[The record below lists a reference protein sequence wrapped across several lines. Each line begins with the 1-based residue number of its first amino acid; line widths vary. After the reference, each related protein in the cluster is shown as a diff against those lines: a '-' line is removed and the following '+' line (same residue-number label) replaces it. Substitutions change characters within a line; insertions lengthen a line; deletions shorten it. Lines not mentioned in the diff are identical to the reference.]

1 MENYIIELISVAGTF
16 IAAYL
21 GSLWALKNVKK
32 EKYFEE
38 RKQIY
43 YELASI
49 LPIIDTC
56 ITQSDYLQDCQ
67 LGGTAENKI
76 VIMEMKLHDA
86 EDRLKIMQE
95 SQHTYNEMHEVE
107 IEISN
112 WEYRIKR
119 HKEYLQE
126 MGELHKKLEEF
137 DKSGKKNLLRLF
149 ASAEVWSSYVHFEV
163 ALHNEYYC
171 NIGVKKD
178 DIVYHIN
185 NLILGMRNDLQG

>member
-95 SQHTYNEMHEVE
+95 SQHTYNE
-107 IEISN
+107 
-112 WEYRIKR
+112 
-119 HKEYLQE
+119 
-126 MGELHKKLEEF
+126 
-137 DKSGKKNLLRLF
+137 DKHQRVHGAEHGAQYANQHLRDPGLRVGDGTAQHHGHSHREGGWPGHTLADALLK
-149 ASAEVWSSYVHFEV
+149 VHQGLAV
-163 ALHNEYYC
+163 DGDQHHN
-171 NIGVKKD
+171 
-178 DIVYHIN
+178 
-185 NLILGMRNDLQG
+185 